1 MLRADDV
8 ARYFL
13 THQDPDNEPI
23 TNMKLQKLCYYA
35 QGIALVV
42 FGAPLFHDDLEHWQ
56 HGPVVPNVFH
66 RYKTHAQH
74 PIPAPRNLDLELYD
88 APTRKLLDNVHR
100 TYGKESASQLRNT
113 THDEPP
119 WKNTPDGAPIPFT
132 ELTAHFESLPNI
144 YEDFG
149 QIDRET
155 LKAFAQNPHVKKDLK
170 RGIAAMKAGQMVPWD
185 EMKDRLGIR

>member
-88 APTRKLLDNVHR
+88 APTRKLLDNVKR
-100 TYGKESASQLRNT
+100 TYGKESASQLRK
-113 THDEPP
+113 HDPRRASLEEHPRRRSH
-119 WKNTPDGAPIPFT
+119 TLYRAYGPFRVVA
-132 ELTAHFESLPNI
+132 EYL
-144 YEDFG
+144 
-149 QIDRET
+149 
-155 LKAFAQNPHVKKDLK
+155 
-170 RGIAAMKAGQMVPWD
+170 
-185 EMKDRLGIR
+185 